1 MGYVSWFLCMSWT
14 YSPSVTGLA
23 GRAAG
28 EGVID
33 GSEELKGL
41 IELSG
46 LLCAYSSH
54 VPFALD
60 KNIPTHII
68 MF

>member
-1 MGYVSWFLCMSWT
+1 MSVMGYVSWFLCMSWT

-28 EGVID
+28 GGVID
-33 GSEELKGL
+33 GIEELKGL

-46 LLCAYSSH
+46 L
-54 VPFALD
+54 P
-60 KNIPTHII
+60 
-68 MF
+68 